1 MPAPAY
7 APPQPAYATPAYTPP
22 AAPIAPLTANQ
33 FTFRNTGMGF
43 ILPVL
48 LLIISLFMGMIHP
61 VFLSI
66 ENISVIF
73 KQSTVYAAI
82 TFAAVLPAR
91 AKGSDLS
98 FGNVVSLSS
107 VIIGLALQSGGSSFS
122 GLLLAILAAAVVGAV
137 NGVANGV
144 IRVRSI
150 LLTVL
155 ISAAVTGVVSFIV
168 GQIALG
174 LTDGYAIRTDVPAI
188 SLNMAAIMLLLISF
202 ALAFFLNLGTKLG
215 TPLYNHGALH
225 CGLYGQR
232 HHCRF
237 GGLLLQYTDKRSHT
251 NHRQRP

>member
-7 APPQPAYATPAYTPP
+7 APPQPAYAPPAYTPP
-22 AAPIAPLTANQ
+22 AAPAAPLAAGRT
-33 FTFRNTGMGF
+33 TFRNTGMGF

-48 LLIISLFMGMIHP
+48 PFIVALFMGMDSP
-61 VFLSI
+61 GFLGFQNLSDLFM
-66 ENISVIF
+66 SWAR
-73 KQSTVYAAI
+73 YAMIA
-82 TFAAVLPAR
+82 FAAVLPAR
-91 AKGSDLS
+91 AKGPDLS
-98 FGNVVSLSS
+98 FGSVVSLSS

-215 TPLYNHGALH
+215 TPL
-225 CGLYGQR
+225 
-232 HHCRF
+232 
-237 GGLLLQYTDKRSHT
+237 
-251 NHRQRP
+251 